1 MYQSLR
7 VAKVLLSNLYIY
19 CEIRSFQRLI
29 AKSKRASNYLLHVI
43 HVSRRTYVLTVFPQI
58 RSAGII
64 FFQGLQMR
72 VLLERGY

>member
-1 MYQSLR
+1 MAVVNLIMTKSIKSLIILAEGR
-7 VAKVLLSNLYIY
+7 NQMNVKQI
-19 CEIRSFQRLI
+19 I
-29 AKSKRASNYLLHVI
+29 
-43 HVSRRTYVLTVFPQI
+43 VFPQI

>member
-1 MYQSLR
+1 MAVVNLTMTKSIKSLIILAEGR
-7 VAKVLLSNLYIY
+7 NQMNVKQI
-19 CEIRSFQRLI
+19 
-29 AKSKRASNYLLHVI
+29 
-43 HVSRRTYVLTVFPQI
+43 TVFPQI